1 MKIIETHSHFNGLEY
16 LQVHKPQLL
25 DEIWSMVQKMPCDA
39 DEFESSFSHLLA
51 RNGWQKV
58 GSAGNGQMDFMKNR
72 IAVGFQ
78 MAQPQP
84 PACAFF
90 AKHLASYVCDQID
103 VGVEILP
110 MKSLQTQMSSG
121 PSYYEGE
128 LYNVIRRG
136 RGVPAVPLVL
146 IGVDA

>member
-25 DEIWSMVQKMPCDA
+25 DEIWDAVQEVSCDA
-39 DEFESSFSHLLA
+39 NEFESSFSHLFA
-51 RNGWQKV
+51 RNGWQKS
-58 GSAGNGQMDFMKNR
+58 GSSFVKNR
-72 IAVGFQ
+72 IAVSLDMGQTQPSASDVF
-78 MAQPQP
+78 AQ
-84 PACAFF
+84 
-90 AKHLASYVCDQID
+90 HLAAYVYDQID

-128 LYNVIRRG
+128 LYNVIRQG
-136 RGVPAVPLVL
+136 RGVPGVPLIL